1 MKRLAILMVILALA
15 GCSSKAKPSANGA
28 QSPSANASPGSA
40 SSAQRSPSPKP
51 DASGTSA
58 APSVTA
64 STHSTSKPQVF
75 GGAVVPAPGTYH
87 YAQSGSV
94 QAGPFNFAADPKG
107 TLAIGA
113 PVDDSG
119 AKREQQERAYSS
131 DWSQEQI
138 LLFRS
143 TGVYIKSVT
152 SRFGSGGFAQADT
165 CTPSHPLKAI
175 ALPLVVG
182 NSWSDSATC
191 GGRTI
196 TVSGKVSRTE
206 TRTVGGVR
214 VATDVVNIVT
224 HQTGNGYNV
233 TLNLTMWIAPKY
245 GLSVHATAMGSGT
258 AQGQSFKENLTED
271 LDRLTP
277 DR

>member
-28 QSPSANASPGSA
+28 QSPSASASPGSA

-58 APSVTA
+58 APSV

-87 YAQSGSV
+87 YSQSGSV

-245 GLSVHATAMGSGT
+245 GLSVHATQTGSGT
-258 AQGQSFKENLTED
+258 ARGYSFTQNLTED

-277 DR
+277 DP